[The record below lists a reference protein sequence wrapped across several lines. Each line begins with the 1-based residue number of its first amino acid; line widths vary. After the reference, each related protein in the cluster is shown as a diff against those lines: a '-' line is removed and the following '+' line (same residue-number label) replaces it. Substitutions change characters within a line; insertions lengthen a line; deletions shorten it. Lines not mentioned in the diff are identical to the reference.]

1 MCFFLVKSS
10 NVAWLLTMPLA
21 KCIFKLFLFCCC
33 CCCYFPLFLFFGH
46 TVGQLGSQFP
56 DQGSNSHPL
65 QWKRGVLTAGP
76 LQKSLNC
83 FCVVFKNTNSRAIS
97 LIKVCL
103 RIWKKRLYFFFF
115 LPRGLWDISSPRRDR
130 NWALEAKVLGPNH

>member
-103 RIWKKRLYFFFF
+103 RIWKKKKEDKKKRI
-115 LPRGLWDISSPRRDR
+115 WKNQDC
-130 NWALEAKVLGPNH
+130 ALLFSAYSTSWVVP

>member
-115 LPRGLWDISSPRRDR
+115 FATRLVGYQFPKEGQ
-130 NWALEAKVLGPNH
+130 KLGPGSKSAGS